1 LFNQKFSLM
10 KKLLLI
16 AVLFSF
22 TALFAEQANASKYSI
37 DQQKV
42 DVLFDNAEEAQ
53 FNIFSDAANP
63 AYPKLAPNKVQGK
76 DPLVA
81 ILLDIFVGGL
91 GVHRFYLGTKTL
103 TGVGYIL
110 TCGGIFGVLPLVDLI
125 VLAVNYD
132 DISPYVN
139 NPKFFM
145 W

>member
-1 LFNQKFSLM
+1 M

-42 DVLFDNAEEAQ
+42 DVMFENAEKAQ
-53 FNIFSDAANP
+53 VNIFTEAASP
-63 AYPKLAPNKVQGK
+63 GFPKLAPNKVQGK

-81 ILLDIFVGGL
+81 ILLDFFVGGL